1 MKWLRRKDKA
11 FIKEAGR
18 IIAEQESS
26 IQESSILED
35 ECNTDKTES
44 QPYFLKRLENTK
56 RKYNRKRMGAAIL
69 SAAVILLFCG
79 FAAHQIIYY
88 LIRTDYKDNSRFT
101 LSAEN
106 TNGLNESYELTYIPE
121 GFSLEGE
128 KSSNSAREL
137 RYTNEIG
144 ELLVFLASGAE
155 TEFNIDNKVEQK
167 EVELTNGN
175 TAILFLKNGSLNTI
189 FWQEGDKIMSISGP
203 FDDTTMVNIANGVT
217 EK

>member
-1 MKWLRRKDKA
+1 MKWLKKKDKA
-11 FIKEAGR
+11 LMKEAGR

-26 IQESSILED
+26 IQESLILED
-35 ECNTDKTES
+35 ESNNDGIES

-56 RKYNRKRMGAAIL
+56 RKYSRKRMVSAIL

-79 FAAHQIIYY
+79 FAARQIIYY
-88 LIRTDYKDNSRFT
+88 MTRIDYKDNSRFT

-121 GFSLEGE
+121 GFSLESE

-137 RYTNEIG
+137 RYTNEKG
-144 ELLVFLASGAE
+144 ELLVFLVSGAD

-167 EVELTNGN
+167 EVELANDN

-189 FWQEGDKIMSISGP
+189 FWQEGDKIMSISDP
-203 FDDTTMVNIANGVT
+203 FDDTTMVNIANGVV